1 MNTQD
6 WSPLGWTGWISL
18 QSKGLSR
25 VFSNTIVQKQ
35 QSILGAA
42 KGSGFQPVVI
52 LPPGGYLAMS
62 GDIFGCHNWVGV
74 VTGIERPEKLLI
86 ALEGTGQPSTTKNYP
101 SQSANSVEAKK
112 ML

>member
-1 MNTQD
+1 
-6 WSPLGWTGWISL
+6 
-18 QSKGLSR
+18 
-25 VFSNTIVQKQ
+25 
-35 QSILGAA
+35 
-42 KGSGFQPVVI
+42 
-52 LPPGGYLAMS
+52 MS